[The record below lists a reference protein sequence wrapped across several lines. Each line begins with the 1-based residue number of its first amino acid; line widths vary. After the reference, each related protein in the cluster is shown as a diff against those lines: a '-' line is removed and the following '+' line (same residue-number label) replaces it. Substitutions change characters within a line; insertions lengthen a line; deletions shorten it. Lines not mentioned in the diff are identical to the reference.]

1 MVERHLD
8 ADVVVVGGGPAG
20 SAAAIACASRGL
32 HVVLLERDGFADERP
47 GETLHP
53 GVEPLLAQLG
63 LSERLPAV
71 IGARHEG
78 IWIEWGSP
86 RRYEPFGADGDGPW
100 SGMQVS
106 RAHFDSL
113 LLARAREL
121 GVDVRQPCAV
131 TAPLLGDAK
140 LNGVMTN
147 EGPVVAHLVVDGS
160 GRARWLGR
168 ALGVDSPSRSPR
180 LIVRYG
186 YMEGACPERDA
197 APALVADQTGW
208 TWTARVSDRKYQW
221 TRLDFGAVPDA
232 DWLPEEFRA
241 LTPLSRT
248 RGADMTWRMADRA
261 AGPGW
266 FMVGDAAAIL
276 DPTSSR
282 GVLKALMTGVMAGH
296 LIAGVLQGKAP
307 ADEAARAYHAWI
319 ADWFETDVRNLTA
332 FYRMLKSSL
341 FA

>member
-32 HVVLLERDGFADERP
+32 HVVLLERDAFASERP

-63 LSERLPAV
+63 VAEKLPTV
-71 IGARHEG
+71 IGTRHEG
-78 IWIEWGSP
+78 LWVEWGSP
-86 RRYEPFGADGDGPW
+86 RRYEPYGADGDGPW

-106 RAHFDSL
+106 RAALDSL
-113 LLARAREL
+113 LLTRAREL
-121 GVDVRQPCAV
+121 GVEVRQPCAV
-131 TAPLLGDAK
+131 TAPLLGGAK
-140 LNGVMTN
+140 LNGVMTD
-147 EGPVVAHLVVDGS
+147 EGPIVARVVVDGS
-160 GRARWLGR
+160 GRSRWLGR
-168 ALGVDSPSRSPR
+168 ALGIDSPSRSPR

-186 YMEGACPERDA
+186 YMEGACPARDA
-197 APALVADQTGW
+197 APALVGDATGW
-208 TWTARVSDRKYQW
+208 TWTARVHHRKYQW
-221 TRLDFGAVPDA
+221 TRLDLGTVPAV
-232 DWLPEEFRA
+232 DWLPEEFRE
-241 LTPLSRT
+241 LSPLSRS

-266 FMVGDAAAIL
+266 YVVGDAAAVL

-282 GVLKALMTGVMAGH
+282 GVLKALMTGVMASH
-296 LIAGVLQGKAP
+296 LIAGVVQGRAP

-319 ADWFETDVRNLTA
+319 SDWFETDVKNLTA
-332 FYRMLKSSL
+332 FYRMLNNSL
-341 FA
+341 FV

>member
-1 MVERHLD
+1 MVERQLD

-20 SAAAIACASRGL
+20 STTAIACASRGL
-32 HVVLLERDGFADERP
+32 HVVLLERDAFATERP

-63 LSERLPAV
+63 VSEKLPSV

-78 IWIEWGSP
+78 LWIEWGSP
-86 RRYEPFGADGDGPW
+86 RRYEPYGADADGPW

-106 RAHFDSL
+106 RVDLDSL
-113 LLARAREL
+113 LLTRARDL

-131 TAPLLGDAK
+131 TAPLLGGAE
-140 LNGVMTN
+140 LNGVMTDG
-147 EGPVVAHLVVDGS
+147 GPIAARVVVDGS
-160 GRARWLGR
+160 GRSRWLGR
-168 ALGVDSPSRSPR
+168 ALGIDSPSRSPR

-186 YMEGACPERDA
+186 YMEGACPTRDA
-197 APALVADQTGW
+197 APALVGDETGW
-208 TWTARVSDRKYQW
+208 TWTARVHHRKYQW
-221 TRLDFGAVPDA
+221 TRLEFGTVPDA
-232 DWLPEEFRA
+232 DWLPQEFRGLA
-241 LTPLSRT
+241 PLSRS

-266 FMVGDAAAIL
+266 FMVGDAAAML

-282 GVLKALMTGVMAGH
+282 GVLKALMSGVMAGH
-296 LIAGVLQGKAP
+296 LIASILGNRAP
-307 ADEAARAYHAWI
+307 AHEAAQAYHSWI
-319 ADWFETDVRNLTA
+319 SEWFETDVKNLTA
-332 FYRMLKSSL
+332 FYRMLNSSL

>member
-20 SAAAIACASRGL
+20 SATAIACASRGL
-32 HVVLLERDGFADERP
+32 HVLLLERDAFANERP

-63 LSERLPAV
+63 ISDRLPAV

-78 IWIEWGSP
+78 LWIEWGSP
-86 RRYEPFGADGDGPW
+86 RRYEPYGADGDGPW

-106 RAHFDSL
+106 RIDLDSL

-131 TAPLLGDAK
+131 TAPLLRGAELK
-140 LNGVMTN
+140 GVMTG
-147 EGPVVAHLVVDGS
+147 EGPIVARVVVDGS
-160 GRARWLGR
+160 GRSRWLGR
-168 ALGVDSPSRSPR
+168 ALGIDSPSRSPR

-186 YMEGACPERDA
+186 YMEGSCPVRDA
-197 APALVADQTGW
+197 APALVGDGTGW
-208 TWTARVSDRKYQW
+208 TWTARVQPGKYQW
-221 TRLDFGAVPDA
+221 TRLDFDAVPDA
-232 DWLPEEFRA
+232 DWLPEEFRE
-241 LTPLSRT
+241 LTPLSRS
-248 RGADMTWRMADRA
+248 RGADMTWRMSDRA

-282 GVLKALMTGVMAGH
+282 GVLKALMSGVMAGH
-296 LIAGVLQGKAP
+296 LIASILGNRAP
-307 ADEAARAYHAWI
+307 GDEAAQAYHSWI
-319 ADWFETDVRNLTA
+319 SEWFEADVKNMTA
-332 FYRMLKSSL
+332 FYRMLNSSL